1 MRAGEEDGTTNST
14 HFLSQGALPF
24 ALDGIVPPS
33 VSPLKPGA
41 CAGIRGA
48 RVRTFLVSQHLFFY
62 FPRVSA
68 SQHYSR
74 SLYRNTYDAVGGVR
88 AARAT
93 IGEAP
98 LPSPIR
104 GRPQLQLHTCRP
116 FEAQTHTVAVFEAV
130 TSVSVTNK
138 SPDDRAM
145 TTFPCFT
152 VFHFCSRLPCTPSS
166 LVLDWQRRGKRRG
179 GG

>member
-24 ALDGIVPPS
+24 ALDGIVPPLRITS
-33 VSPLKPGA
+33 ETW
-41 CAGIRGA
+41 
-48 RVRTFLVSQHLFFY
+48 RVRRYSRCPRPYFSRFAASFLY

-116 FEAQTHTVAVFEAV
+116 FEAHTHTVAVFEAV

-138 SPDDRAM
+138 SPDDLAM

-166 LVLDWQRRGKRRG
+166 LVLGWRRRGKRRG
-179 GG
+179 G